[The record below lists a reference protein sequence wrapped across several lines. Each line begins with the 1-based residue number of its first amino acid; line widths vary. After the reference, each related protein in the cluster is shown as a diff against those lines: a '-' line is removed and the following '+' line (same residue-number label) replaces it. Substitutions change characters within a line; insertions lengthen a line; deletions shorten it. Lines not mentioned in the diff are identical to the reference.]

1 MSGGFGFQLVSRP
14 QRPWVVNCDGGASNC
29 WRGSRSCSP
38 VTGWCRRCCTAIC
51 GAANV
56 GCTVE
61 GEPVIFDP
69 ACYYGDREADLAMT
83 ELFGGFP
90 ERFMPLT
97 GKLPLDV
104 GYPQR
109 RMLYNLY
116 HAQPSQPVRRWLPH
130 PGRAHDRPTAGGI
143 GLTGGRSGNSASDG
157 FDSGDGSALHPSDS
171 RPANRS
177 FRLFIDFPVNVDR
190 LGFTEPLMVR
200 TLDAHRH
207 RSPRNCPPRHPVPG
221 GRCGSIATAR
231 PARGPK
237 SISRPPCMPT
247 KYRVCWW
254 RSTCCASWNRRGN
267 KTDGGRGGGR
277 AGRQSNWFE
286 PTPTAVCLGRF
297 DGEGSGNFNRGF
309 PDLAPLAL
317 ERLRGRLRADPAD
330 NTASIRA
337 TLRTV
342 LAEQRAAREAD
353 ALKLALLGQA
363 IDADFVFDLH
373 CDGEALLHLYASRW
387 QAEEARALGAEPGAV
402 AILLEEEPGG
412 NPFDEAC
419 AGPWWK
425 LRAALATEGPV
436 PLACFATTVELRG
449 QADVS
454 DEYAAAD
461 AAALLRFLQRRG
473 VIAGEPEPLPEP
485 RCQPTPLNGVDVLTA
500 PVAGVLAYRKHL
512 GDAVSAGE
520 VVAELVD
527 RSANRRRGS
536 VGGPCRNQ
544 RSLFARMGERLGDP
558 DRNSA
563 RWRDGNR

>member
-1 MSGGFGFQLVSRP
+1 M
-14 QRPWVVNCDGGASNC
+14 
-29 WRGSRSCSP
+29 
-38 VTGWCRRCCTAIC
+38 
-51 GAANV
+51 
-56 GCTVE
+56 
-61 GEPVIFDP
+61 
-69 ACYYGDREADLAMT
+69 
-83 ELFGGFP
+83 
-90 ERFMPLT
+90 
-97 GKLPLDV
+97 
-104 GYPQR
+104 
-109 RMLYNLY
+109 
-116 HAQPSQPVRRWLPH
+116 
-130 PGRAHDRPTAGGI
+130 PTATDHLELLAPAPGTRRALRVHRYGTPGARPKAYFQAALHADEIPGLLVAQHLLRGLEQAREQGRMVGEVVVVPVANPI
-143 GLTGGRSGNSASDG
+143 GLSQHFNGR
-157 FDSGDGSALHPSDS
+157 L
-171 RPANRS
+171 
-177 FRLFIDFPVNVDR
+177 
-190 LGFTEPLMVR
+190 
-200 TLDAHRH
+200 
-207 RSPRNCPPRHPVPG
+207 
-221 GRCGSIATAR
+221 
-231 PARGPK
+231 
-237 SISRPPCMPT
+237 
-247 KYRVCWW
+247 
-254 RSTCCASWNRRGN
+254 
-267 KTDGGRGGGR
+267 
-277 AGRQSNWFE
+277 
-286 PTPTAVCLGRF
+286 LGRF

-330 NTASIRA
+330 NVASIRA

-373 CDGEALLHLYASRW
+373 CDGEALLHLYSSRW
-387 QAEEARALGAEPGAV
+387 QADEARALGAELGAA

-461 AAALLRFLQRRG
+461 AAALLRFLRRRG

-527 RSANRRRGS
+527 PLGEPLGAARLAVRAATSGL
-536 VGGPCRNQ
+536 
-544 RSLFARMGERLGDP
+544 LFARMGERL
-558 DRNSA
+558 A
-563 RWRDGNR
+563 RPGQKFCKVAGREPLSYRQSGKLLED